1 MVSRTARGVGATMMP
16 SGAATKD
23 VKDDKDDSI
32 MTPVKDAKYGV
43 PGSR

>member
-1 MVSRTARGVGATMMP
+1 MMP

-32 MTPVKDAKYGV
+32 MTPVKDAK
-43 PGSR
+43 